1 MVIVAAGLGAAGGS
15 GFFFLAKAAVVLLAN
30 KQMSNVMGKLRVMSF
45 KAWQISYLNAHFKAF
60 SIKFHSLRILM
71 CTKIISIEIS
81 IYAFRFLT
89 YLCMVKL
96 KTNII
101 LSLLLASV
109 ASFVFIKSMRKPMDI
124 KIPALKTLDSQAY
137 DMKSLKGKVCVV
149 SYFQTWCGD
158 CVKEQPELQK
168 LQNRF
173 GDSLT
178 ILMVSDEPI
187 PKIKAFKERF
197 QSNLNFYHS
206 GAKLKTDLGVSA
218 YPTTILI
225 DKKGKEKLKRVEGIE
240 WYNAETIQAVSDCL
254 K

>member
-1 MVIVAAGLGAAGGS
+1 
-15 GFFFLAKAAVVLLAN
+15 
-30 KQMSNVMGKLRVMSF
+30 
-45 KAWQISYLNAHFKAF
+45 
-60 SIKFHSLRILM
+60 
-71 CTKIISIEIS
+71 
-81 IYAFRFLT
+81 
-89 YLCMVKL
+89 
-96 KTNII
+96 
-101 LSLLLASV
+101 
-109 ASFVFIKSMRKPMDI
+109 MRKTADV
-124 KIPALKTLDSQAY
+124 KIPNLTALDSQKF
-137 DMKSLKGKVCVV
+137 DMKSLKGKVVVV

-173 GDSLT
+173 GDSLV

-187 PKIKAFKERF
+187 YKIKAFKERF

-206 GAKLKTDLGVSA
+206 DAKLKTDLGVRA
-218 YPTTILI
+218 YPTTILM

>member
-1 MVIVAAGLGAAGGS
+1 M
-15 GFFFLAKAAVVLLAN
+15 
-30 KQMSNVMGKLRVMSF
+30 
-45 KAWQISYLNAHFKAF
+45 Y
-60 SIKFHSLRILM
+60 
-71 CTKIISIEIS
+71 TKIISVEIS
-81 IYAFRFLT
+81 IYAFRFLP
-89 YLCMVKL
+89 YLCSVKL
-96 KTNII
+96 KTIII

-109 ASFVFIKSMRKPMDI
+109 ASFVLIKSMRKSMDV
-124 KIPALKTLDSQAY
+124 KIPALITLDSQAL

-158 CVKEQPELQK
+158 CVQEQPELQK

-187 PKIKAFKERF
+187 SKIKAFKERF
-197 QSNLNFYHS
+197 QSNLSFYHS
-206 GAKLKTDLGVSA
+206 DAKLKTDVGVSA

-225 DKKGKEKLKRVEGIE
+225 DKKGKEKLKRVEGID
-240 WYNAETIQAVSDCL
+240 WFTSETIQAVSDCL

>member
-1 MVIVAAGLGAAGGS
+1 
-15 GFFFLAKAAVVLLAN
+15 
-30 KQMSNVMGKLRVMSF
+30 
-45 KAWQISYLNAHFKAF
+45 
-60 SIKFHSLRILM
+60 
-71 CTKIISIEIS
+71 
-81 IYAFRFLT
+81 
-89 YLCMVKL
+89 VKL

-101 LSLLLASV
+101 LSLLLATIV
-109 ASFVFIKSMRKPMDI
+109 SFMFIQNMRKSVDV
-124 KIPALKTLDSQAY
+124 KIPALTSLDSQKF

-173 GDSLT
+173 GDSLV

-187 PKIKAFKERF
+187 AKIKAFKERF
-197 QSNLNFYHS
+197 QSNLSFYHS
-206 GAKLKTDLGVSA
+206 DAKLKTDVGVSA

-225 DKKGKEKLKRVEGIE
+225 DKKGKEKLKRVEGID
-240 WYNAETIQAVSDCL
+240 WFTSETIQAVSDCL